1 VGSDLPSIAA
11 AGADLSSRATHGM
24 DGRTRVLVIDDDVRL
39 GEILCLRR
47 EQDGFDARAAADA
60 QAGLRLSYEWHPHP
74 RGGIRVRR
82 GYPAAARPPRAAPD
96 GRSPLARP
104 SPIVHQRVTRR
115 FYTHGRGGSVTP
127 PTLRAWCLHAEPI
140 HVDLLGTDPRAPPGE
155 SP

>member
-1 VGSDLPSIAA
+1 
-11 AGADLSSRATHGM
+11 M

-82 GYPAAARPPRAAPD
+82 GYPAAARPPAPLRT
-96 GRSPLARP
+96 GVARSPDRHRSFTNE
-104 SPIVHQRVTRR
+104 SP
-115 FYTHGRGGSVTP
+115 GGS
-127 PTLRAWCLHAEPI
+127 TLTVEEG
-140 HVDLLGTDPRAPPGE
+140 V
-155 SP
+155 